1 MRPSD
6 GWGGGGEGGG
16 GVMQNS
22 IVIFVTSSRGEV
34 VIFQLFIGHLI
45 ILDMTPLCEATDV
58 F

>member
-1 MRPSD
+1 MVGVGEER
-6 GWGGGGEGGG
+6 GGG
-16 GVMQNS
+16 MQNS